1 MLAKSIAI
9 IDDEADI
16 INLFKEALQMDG
28 FKVHAFADPIEA
40 FNHIQKRP
48 TEYALILS
56 DFKMP
61 VMNGNELCT
70 KLINLNPELKIILM
84 SAYENIE
91 YDTSK
96 FTFIQKPMSIAR
108 LLKIVKESLNEQKN
122 NTKFRAKEYLP

>member
-1 MLAKSIAI
+1 
-9 IDDEADI
+9 
-16 INLFKEALQMDG
+16 MDG

-48 TEYALILS
+48 MEYALILS

-70 KLINLNPELKIILM
+70 KLMNLNPELKIILM